1 MITTPLIELLGVTR
15 RFRQGD
21 AQVLGVSGV
30 DLTLHGGEFVV
41 VAGPSGSGK
50 SSLLH
55 LMAGLDDPDEG
66 TVRFAGTDLRALG
79 DAARAELRRR
89 SIGFVFQ
96 AFNLVPVLSAYENV
110 EYGLWL
116 NGVSGAARRKRALEM
131 LDAVGLSHRGSH
143 RPDHLSGGER
153 QRMHLARA
161 FLQLAKAAEARADRL
176 LLLDEPTASLDLA
189 HQLQVLQE
197 VRKESGDGCAVLV
210 VLHDLNL
217 AARYADEIMV
227 MGNGRV
233 AGHGTPREIF
243 DDGLLSGVFG
253 CVIEANRS
261 PGGGEPFVLPQMC
274 RARE

>member
-1 MITTPLIELLGVTR
+1 MIATPLIELLGVTR

-116 NGVSGAARRKRALEM
+116 NGVSGAARRQRALEM

-153 QRMHLARA
+153 QRVAIARA
-161 FLQLAKAAEARADRL
+161 LVNAPRVVFA
-176 LLLDEPTASLDLA
+176 DEPTASLDSTTA
-189 HQLQVLQE
+189 GDI
-197 VRKESGDGCAVLV
+197 VRLLVALNQREGTTFVVATHDPRVMAVAPRVVSIVDGRI
-210 VLHDLNL
+210 
-217 AARYADEIMV
+217 AAPPAP
-227 MGNGRV
+227 V
-233 AGHGTPREIF
+233 APEGP
-243 DDGLLSGVFG
+243 
-253 CVIEANRS
+253 
-261 PGGGEPFVLPQMC
+261 
-274 RARE
+274 

>member
-153 QRMHLARA
+153 QRVAIARA
-161 FLQLAKAAEARADRL
+161 LVNAPRVVFA
-176 LLLDEPTASLDLA
+176 DEPTASLDSTTA
-189 HQLQVLQE
+189 GDI
-197 VRKESGDGCAVLV
+197 VRLLVALNQREGTTFVVATHDPRVMAVAPRVVSIVDGRI
-210 VLHDLNL
+210 
-217 AARYADEIMV
+217 AAPPAP
-227 MGNGRV
+227 V
-233 AGHGTPREIF
+233 APE
-243 DDGLLSGVFG
+243 GL
-253 CVIEANRS
+253 
-261 PGGGEPFVLPQMC
+261 
-274 RARE
+274 

>member
-1 MITTPLIELLGVTR
+1 MIPTPLIELLGVTR

-153 QRMHLARA
+153 QRVAIARA
-161 FLQLAKAAEARADRL
+161 LVNAPRVVFA
-176 LLLDEPTASLDLA
+176 DEPTASLDSTTA
-189 HQLQVLQE
+189 GDI
-197 VRKESGDGCAVLV
+197 VRLLVALNQREGTTFVVATHDPRVMAVAPRVVSIVDGRI
-210 VLHDLNL
+210 
-217 AARYADEIMV
+217 AAPPAP
-227 MGNGRV
+227 V
-233 AGHGTPREIF
+233 APEGP
-243 DDGLLSGVFG
+243 
-253 CVIEANRS
+253 
-261 PGGGEPFVLPQMC
+261 
-274 RARE
+274 

>member
-153 QRMHLARA
+153 QRVAIARA
-161 FLQLAKAAEARADRL
+161 LVNAPRVLFA
-176 LLLDEPTASLDLA
+176 DEPTASLDSTTA
-189 HQLQVLQE
+189 GDI
-197 VRKESGDGCAVLV
+197 VRLLVALNQREGTTFVVATHDPRVMAVAPRVVSIVDGRI
-210 VLHDLNL
+210 
-217 AARYADEIMV
+217 AAPPAP
-227 MGNGRV
+227 V
-233 AGHGTPREIF
+233 APEGP
-243 DDGLLSGVFG
+243 
-253 CVIEANRS
+253 
-261 PGGGEPFVLPQMC
+261 
-274 RARE
+274 

>member
-1 MITTPLIELLGVTR
+1 MIATPLIELRGVTR

-66 TVRFAGTDLRALG
+66 TVRFAGTDLRTLG
-79 DAARAELRRR
+79 DAARSELRRR
-89 SIGFVFQ
+89 SVGFVFQ

-116 NGVSGAARRKRALEM
+116 NGVSGAARRQRALEM
-131 LDAVGLSHRGSH
+131 LDAVGLSHRASH

-153 QRMHLARA
+153 QRVAIARA
-161 FLQLAKAAEARADRL
+161 LVNAPRVVFA
-176 LLLDEPTASLDLA
+176 DEPTASLDSTTA
-189 HQLQVLQE
+189 GDI
-197 VRKESGDGCAVLV
+197 VRLLVALNQREGTTFVVATHDPRVMAVAPRVVSIVDGRI
-210 VLHDLNL
+210 
-217 AARYADEIMV
+217 AAPPAS
-227 MGNGRV
+227 V
-233 AGHGTPREIF
+233 APEGP
-243 DDGLLSGVFG
+243 
-253 CVIEANRS
+253 
-261 PGGGEPFVLPQMC
+261 
-274 RARE
+274 

>member
-1 MITTPLIELLGVTR
+1 MTTTPLIELRGVTR

-21 AQVLGVSGV
+21 AQVLGVSDV
-30 DLTLHGGEFVV
+30 DLTLQGGEFVV

-66 TVRFAGTDLRALG
+66 TVRFAGTELRALG

-116 NGVSGAARRKRALEM
+116 NGVSGAARRTRALEM
-131 LDAVGLSHRGSH
+131 LDAVGLSHRAAH

-153 QRMHLARA
+153 QRVAIARA
-161 FLQLAKAAEARADRL
+161 LVNAPRVVFA
-176 LLLDEPTASLDLA
+176 DEPTASLDSTTAGEIVRLLVALNQREGTTFVVATHDPRVMAVAPRVVSIVDGRIAAPLA
-189 HQLQVLQE
+189 SE
-197 VRKESGDGCAVLV
+197 G
-210 VLHDLNL
+210 
-217 AARYADEIMV
+217 
-227 MGNGRV
+227 
-233 AGHGTPREIF
+233 P
-243 DDGLLSGVFG
+243 
-253 CVIEANRS
+253 
-261 PGGGEPFVLPQMC
+261 
-274 RARE
+274 

>member
-1 MITTPLIELLGVTR
+1 MIATPLIELQGVTR

-21 AQVLGVSGV
+21 AHVLGVSGV

-153 QRMHLARA
+153 QRVAIARA
-161 FLQLAKAAEARADRL
+161 LVNAPRVLFA
-176 LLLDEPTASLDLA
+176 DEPTASLDSTTA
-189 HQLQVLQE
+189 GDI
-197 VRKESGDGCAVLV
+197 VRLLVALNQREGTTFVVATHDPRVMAVAPRVVSIVDGRI
-210 VLHDLNL
+210 
-217 AARYADEIMV
+217 AAPPAP
-227 MGNGRV
+227 V
-233 AGHGTPREIF
+233 APEG
-243 DDGLLSGVFG
+243 
-253 CVIEANRS
+253 A
-261 PGGGEPFVLPQMC
+261 
-274 RARE
+274 

>member
-153 QRMHLARA
+153 QRVAIARA
-161 FLQLAKAAEARADRL
+161 LVNAPRVVFA
-176 LLLDEPTASLDLA
+176 DEPTASLDSTTA
-189 HQLQVLQE
+189 GDI
-197 VRKESGDGCAVLV
+197 VRLLVALNQREGTTFVVATHDPRVMAVAPRVVSIVDGRI
-210 VLHDLNL
+210 
-217 AARYADEIMV
+217 AAPPST
-227 MGNGRV
+227 V
-233 AGHGTPREIF
+233 APER
-243 DDGLLSGVFG
+243 
-253 CVIEANRS
+253 
-261 PGGGEPFVLPQMC
+261 P
-274 RARE
+274 

>member
-41 VAGPSGSGK
+41 VAGPCGSGK

-153 QRMHLARA
+153 QRVAIARA
-161 FLQLAKAAEARADRL
+161 LVNAPRVVFA
-176 LLLDEPTASLDLA
+176 DEPTASLDSTTA
-189 HQLQVLQE
+189 GDI
-197 VRKESGDGCAVLV
+197 VRLLVALNQREGTTFVVATHDPRVMAVAPRVVSIVDGRI
-210 VLHDLNL
+210 
-217 AARYADEIMV
+217 AAPPAP
-227 MGNGRV
+227 V
-233 AGHGTPREIF
+233 APEGP
-243 DDGLLSGVFG
+243 
-253 CVIEANRS
+253 
-261 PGGGEPFVLPQMC
+261 
-274 RARE
+274 

>member
-1 MITTPLIELLGVTR
+1 MIATPLIELLGVTR

-55 LMAGLDDPDEG
+55 LMAGLDDPDDG

-153 QRMHLARA
+153 QRVAIARA
-161 FLQLAKAAEARADRL
+161 LVNAPRVVFA
-176 LLLDEPTASLDLA
+176 DEPTASLDSTTA
-189 HQLQVLQE
+189 GDI
-197 VRKESGDGCAVLV
+197 VRLLVALNQREGTTFVVATHDPRVMAVAPRVVSIVDGRI
-210 VLHDLNL
+210 
-217 AARYADEIMV
+217 AAPPAP
-227 MGNGRV
+227 V
-233 AGHGTPREIF
+233 APEGP
-243 DDGLLSGVFG
+243 
-253 CVIEANRS
+253 
-261 PGGGEPFVLPQMC
+261 
-274 RARE
+274 

>member
-153 QRMHLARA
+153 QRVAIARA
-161 FLQLAKAAEARADRL
+161 LVNAPRVVFA
-176 LLLDEPTASLDLA
+176 DEPTASLDSTTA
-189 HQLQVLQE
+189 GDI
-197 VRKESGDGCAVLV
+197 VRLLVALNQREGTTFVVATHDPRVMAVAPRVVSIVDGRI
-210 VLHDLNL
+210 
-217 AARYADEIMV
+217 AAPPAP
-227 MGNGRV
+227 V
-233 AGHGTPREIF
+233 APEGP
-243 DDGLLSGVFG
+243 
-253 CVIEANRS
+253 
-261 PGGGEPFVLPQMC
+261 
-274 RARE
+274 

>member
-1 MITTPLIELLGVTR
+1 MIAAPLIELLGVTR

-153 QRMHLARA
+153 QRVAIARA
-161 FLQLAKAAEARADRL
+161 LVNAPRVVFA
-176 LLLDEPTASLDLA
+176 DEPTASLDSTTA
-189 HQLQVLQE
+189 GDI
-197 VRKESGDGCAVLV
+197 VRLLVALNQREGTTFVVATHDPRVMAVAPRVVSIVDGRI
-210 VLHDLNL
+210 
-217 AARYADEIMV
+217 AAPPAP
-227 MGNGRV
+227 V
-233 AGHGTPREIF
+233 APE
-243 DDGLLSGVFG
+243 GL
-253 CVIEANRS
+253 
-261 PGGGEPFVLPQMC
+261 
-274 RARE
+274 

>member
-66 TVRFAGTDLRALG
+66 TVRFAGTDLHALG

-153 QRMHLARA
+153 QRVAIARA
-161 FLQLAKAAEARADRL
+161 LVNAPRVVFA
-176 LLLDEPTASLDLA
+176 DEPTASLDSTTA
-189 HQLQVLQE
+189 GDI
-197 VRKESGDGCAVLV
+197 VRLLVALNQREGTTFVVATHDPRVMAVAPRVVSIVDGRI
-210 VLHDLNL
+210 
-217 AARYADEIMV
+217 AAPPAP
-227 MGNGRV
+227 V
-233 AGHGTPREIF
+233 APEGP
-243 DDGLLSGVFG
+243 
-253 CVIEANRS
+253 
-261 PGGGEPFVLPQMC
+261 
-274 RARE
+274 

>member
-1 MITTPLIELLGVTR
+1 MIATPLIELLGVTR

-116 NGVSGAARRKRALEM
+116 NGVSGAARRRRALEM
-131 LDAVGLSHRGSH
+131 LDAVGLAHRASH

-153 QRMHLARA
+153 QRVAIARA
-161 FLQLAKAAEARADRL
+161 LVNAPRVVFA
-176 LLLDEPTASLDLA
+176 DEPTASLDSTTA
-189 HQLQVLQE
+189 GDI
-197 VRKESGDGCAVLV
+197 VRLLVALNQREGTTFVVATHDPRVMAVAPRVVSIVDGRI
-210 VLHDLNL
+210 
-217 AARYADEIMV
+217 AAPPST
-227 MGNGRV
+227 V
-233 AGHGTPREIF
+233 APER
-243 DDGLLSGVFG
+243 
-253 CVIEANRS
+253 
-261 PGGGEPFVLPQMC
+261 P
-274 RARE
+274 

>member
-79 DAARAELRRR
+79 DAARSELRRR

-116 NGVSGAARRKRALEM
+116 NGVSGAARRQRALEM

-153 QRMHLARA
+153 QRVAIARA
-161 FLQLAKAAEARADRL
+161 LVNAPRVVFA
-176 LLLDEPTASLDLA
+176 DEPTASLDSTTA
-189 HQLQVLQE
+189 GDI
-197 VRKESGDGCAVLV
+197 VRLLVALNQREGTTFVVATHDPRVMAVAPRVVSIVDGRI
-210 VLHDLNL
+210 
-217 AARYADEIMV
+217 AAPPAP
-227 MGNGRV
+227 V
-233 AGHGTPREIF
+233 APEGP
-243 DDGLLSGVFG
+243 
-253 CVIEANRS
+253 
-261 PGGGEPFVLPQMC
+261 
-274 RARE
+274 

>member
-55 LMAGLDDPDEG
+55 LMAGLDDPNEG

-153 QRMHLARA
+153 QRVAIARA
-161 FLQLAKAAEARADRL
+161 LVNAPRVVFA
-176 LLLDEPTASLDLA
+176 DEPTASLDSTTA
-189 HQLQVLQE
+189 GDI
-197 VRKESGDGCAVLV
+197 VRLLVALNQREGTTFVVATHDPRVMAVAPRVVSIVDGRI
-210 VLHDLNL
+210 
-217 AARYADEIMV
+217 AAPPAP
-227 MGNGRV
+227 V
-233 AGHGTPREIF
+233 APEGP
-243 DDGLLSGVFG
+243 
-253 CVIEANRS
+253 
-261 PGGGEPFVLPQMC
+261 
-274 RARE
+274 